1 MTSVDQ
7 GSSFRKV
14 VLRPAMDA
22 AGINRGVGTHGFHI
36 FRHSAGSIV
45 YDRTR
50 DMRLAQEL
58 LRHTQIATTSDT
70 YVHVDAAV
78 AAEATETLAKAILP
92 NYLISQ
98 TVAADL
104 IVAATTDVIQ

>member
-1 MTSVDQ
+1 
-7 GSSFRKV
+7 
-14 VLRPAMDA
+14 MDA

-45 YDRTR
+45 NDRTR

>member
-1 MTSVDQ
+1 
-7 GSSFRKV
+7 
-14 VLRPAMDA
+14 
-22 AGINRGVGTHGFHI
+22 
-36 FRHSAGSIV
+36 
-45 YDRTR
+45 
-50 DMRLAQEL
+50 MRLAQEL